1 MSDESANEMATRMGK
16 HSDIDQEVFTWVME
30 HKRKSKQPITP
41 NTIRQKA
48 YEVGQQCDP
57 NFKASIN
64 WYINW
69 KKRTGYQES
78 EEDEV
83 AKRRKRSYTAGF
95 KLEAVRRCQEL
106 ENASQAALELNVS
119 RRCLQRW
126 KEELDIISTV
136 ANESGS
142 AIFRRPGQGRKVS
155 NPQLDKALF
164 EWVKESWEQGI
175 TLNTNQIRE
184 KARELNGSPSFK
196 ASLGWF
202 VKWQKRYNINLRD
215 HTFDDPHE
223 KKELELKLKILPEG
237 EASSSGTFYSPTIFT
252 SPRRKPKKKKK
263 KVEEETELVGEN
275 DEDFD
280 QFLLEWLI
288 ERWQHD
294 EVISN
299 REVREKALEMST
311 NPDFRASK
319 SWLSHWKK
327 KHHISLQ
334 RRTYGEA
341 SGTNDGTEELDSDQE
356 EDMENGDNLLL
367 PSRNLVV
374 TTTTITAPLVSAQQT
389 STVSS
394 ALVSQAQQQLQM
406 VANTS
411 LSPITQEAAT
421 ALASLSAEDHEAGL
435 EIAQALQHLADAL
448 STDPSTSKETQ
459 LANLQQAMQIASLQQ
474 TLQLAAQQQ
483 QQVGSVQQAAQLAS
497 LGVTSAV
504 APQGSQLSY
513 SQPEVLLSSEQ
524 IALEEE
530 IVTDE
535 SMVVY
540 ETTTVSQED
549 IQTVDVTTDVLP
561 TTSGQQEVTVVQ
573 ESSLTSTAPTEQLT
587 IVPEQAVTEEIVS
600 TEVLEMEEVPIE
612 GTNMEVISTELL
624 VEPNEPITITN
635 DQTTTIV
642 TVTSS

>member
-1 MSDESANEMATRMGK
+1 MIIIRDVCFLCSASELGARMGK
-16 HSDIDQEVFTWVME
+16 HSDIDQEVFQWVME

-184 KARELNGSPSFK
+184 KARELNGSPNFK

-252 SPRRKPKKKKK
+252 SPRRKTKKKKK
-263 KVEEETELVGEN
+263 KIEEEEELLGED

-280 QFLLEWLI
+280 EFLLQWLI
-288 ERWQHD
+288 ERWNHE

-299 REVREKALEMST
+299 RQVREKALEMST

-319 SWLSHWKK
+319 AWLS
-327 KHHISLQ
+327 Q
-334 RRTYGEA
+334 
-341 SGTNDGTEELDSDQE
+341 
-356 EDMENGDNLLL
+356 
-367 PSRNLVV
+367 
-374 TTTTITAPLVSAQQT
+374 
-389 STVSS
+389 
-394 ALVSQAQQQLQM
+394 
-406 VANTS
+406 
-411 LSPITQEAAT
+411 
-421 ALASLSAEDHEAGL
+421 
-435 EIAQALQHLADAL
+435 
-448 STDPSTSKETQ
+448 
-459 LANLQQAMQIASLQQ
+459 
-474 TLQLAAQQQ
+474 
-483 QQVGSVQQAAQLAS
+483 
-497 LGVTSAV
+497 
-504 APQGSQLSY
+504 
-513 SQPEVLLSSEQ
+513 
-524 IALEEE
+524 
-530 IVTDE
+530 
-535 SMVVY
+535 
-540 ETTTVSQED
+540 
-549 IQTVDVTTDVLP
+549 
-561 TTSGQQEVTVVQ
+561 
-573 ESSLTSTAPTEQLT
+573 
-587 IVPEQAVTEEIVS
+587 
-600 TEVLEMEEVPIE
+600 
-612 GTNMEVISTELL
+612 
-624 VEPNEPITITN
+624 
-635 DQTTTIV
+635 
-642 TVTSS
+642 

>member
-1 MSDESANEMATRMGK
+1 MCS
-16 HSDIDQEVFTWVME
+16 
-30 HKRKSKQPITP
+30 
-41 NTIRQKA
+41 
-48 YEVGQQCDP
+48 
-57 NFKASIN
+57 
-64 WYINW
+64 
-69 KKRTGYQES
+69 
-78 EEDEV
+78 
-83 AKRRKRSYTAGF
+83 
-95 KLEAVRRCQEL
+95 
-106 ENASQAALELNVS
+106 
-119 RRCLQRW
+119 
-126 KEELDIISTV
+126 
-136 ANESGS
+136 
-142 AIFRRPGQGRKVS
+142 
-155 NPQLDKALF
+155 
-164 EWVKESWEQGI
+164 
-175 TLNTNQIRE
+175 
-184 KARELNGSPSFK
+184 
-196 ASLGWF
+196 
-202 VKWQKRYNINLRD
+202 
-215 HTFDDPHE
+215 
-223 KKELELKLKILPEG
+223 
-237 EASSSGTFYSPTIFT
+237 
-252 SPRRKPKKKKK
+252 
-263 KVEEETELVGEN
+263 
-275 DEDFD
+275 
-280 QFLLEWLI
+280 
-288 ERWQHD
+288 
-294 EVISN
+294 
-299 REVREKALEMST
+299 
-311 NPDFRASK
+311 
-319 SWLSHWKK
+319 WKK

-341 SGTNDGTEELDSDQE
+341 NGTNDGTEELDSDQE
-356 EDMENGDNLLL
+356 EDLENGDNLML
-367 PSRNLVV
+367 PSRSLVV
-374 TTTTITAPLVSAQQT
+374 TTTTITAPIVSTQQV
-389 STVSS
+389 STVSN

-448 STDPSTSKETQ
+448 STDPSSSKETQ

-483 QQVGSVQQAAQLAS
+483 QQQQQMSNVQQTAQLAN
-497 LGVTSAV
+497 LVATTPAV

-561 TTSGQQEVTVVQ
+561 AASSQQVVTVVQ
-573 ESSLTSTAPTEQLT
+573 ESALTSTAPTEQLS
-587 IVPEQAVTEEIVS
+587 IVPEQAGTEEIVS

-624 VEPNEPITITN
+624 VEPSEPITITN

>member
-1 MSDESANEMATRMGK
+1 M
-16 HSDIDQEVFTWVME
+16 
-30 HKRKSKQPITP
+30 
-41 NTIRQKA
+41 
-48 YEVGQQCDP
+48 
-57 NFKASIN
+57 
-64 WYINW
+64 
-69 KKRTGYQES
+69 
-78 EEDEV
+78 
-83 AKRRKRSYTAGF
+83 
-95 KLEAVRRCQEL
+95 
-106 ENASQAALELNVS
+106 
-119 RRCLQRW
+119 
-126 KEELDIISTV
+126 
-136 ANESGS
+136 
-142 AIFRRPGQGRKVS
+142 
-155 NPQLDKALF
+155 
-164 EWVKESWEQGI
+164 
-175 TLNTNQIRE
+175 
-184 KARELNGSPSFK
+184 
-196 ASLGWF
+196 
-202 VKWQKRYNINLRD
+202 
-215 HTFDDPHE
+215 
-223 KKELELKLKILPEG
+223 
-237 EASSSGTFYSPTIFT
+237 
-252 SPRRKPKKKKK
+252 
-263 KVEEETELVGEN
+263 
-275 DEDFD
+275 
-280 QFLLEWLI
+280 
-288 ERWQHD
+288 
-294 EVISN
+294 
-299 REVREKALEMST
+299 
-311 NPDFRASK
+311 
-319 SWLSHWKK
+319 
-327 KHHISLQ
+327 Q

-573 ESSLTSTAPTEQLT
+573 ESSLSSTAPTEQLT

>member
-1 MSDESANEMATRMGK
+1 M
-16 HSDIDQEVFTWVME
+16 
-30 HKRKSKQPITP
+30 
-41 NTIRQKA
+41 
-48 YEVGQQCDP
+48 
-57 NFKASIN
+57 
-64 WYINW
+64 YI
-69 KKRTGYQES
+69 Y
-78 EEDEV
+78 D
-83 AKRRKRSYTAGF
+83 
-95 KLEAVRRCQEL
+95 
-106 ENASQAALELNVS
+106 
-119 RRCLQRW
+119 
-126 KEELDIISTV
+126 
-136 ANESGS
+136 
-142 AIFRRPGQGRKVS
+142 
-155 NPQLDKALF
+155 
-164 EWVKESWEQGI
+164 
-175 TLNTNQIRE
+175 
-184 KARELNGSPSFK
+184 SF
-196 ASLGWF
+196 
-202 VKWQKRYNINLRD
+202 VIV
-215 HTFDDPHE
+215 
-223 KKELELKLKILPEG
+223 IL
-237 EASSSGTFYSPTIFT
+237 YS
-252 SPRRKPKKKKK
+252 
-263 KVEEETELVGEN
+263 
-275 DEDFD
+275 
-280 QFLLEWLI
+280 
-288 ERWQHD
+288 
-294 EVISN
+294 
-299 REVREKALEMST
+299 
-311 NPDFRASK
+311 
-319 SWLSHWKK
+319 WKK

-356 EDMENGDNLLL
+356 EDMENGDNLVL
-367 PSRNLVV
+367 PSRSLVV
-374 TTTTITAPLVSAQQT
+374 TTTTISAPIVSTLQT
-389 STVSS
+389 STASN

-448 STDPSTSKETQ
+448 STDPSASKEAQ

-483 QQVGSVQQAAQLAS
+483 QQQPPVGNAQQGIQLAS
-497 LGVTSAV
+497 LGATPAV

-540 ETTTVSQED
+540 ETTVSQED

-561 TTSGQQEVTVVQ
+561 ATSGQQEVTVVQ
-573 ESSLTSTAPTEQLT
+573 ESALTSTAPTEQLT
-587 IVPEQAVTEEIVS
+587 IVPEQAGTEEIVS

-624 VEPNEPITITN
+624 VEPSEPITITN

>member
-1 MSDESANEMATRMGK
+1 MLQNPGY
-16 HSDIDQEVFTWVME
+16 HSKLYI
-30 HKRKSKQPITP
+30 P
-41 NTIRQKA
+41 
-48 YEVGQQCDP
+48 Y
-57 NFKASIN
+57 SIFIMHHN
-64 WYINW
+64 NY
-69 KKRTGYQES
+69 
-78 EEDEV
+78 
-83 AKRRKRSYTAGF
+83 
-95 KLEAVRRCQEL
+95 
-106 ENASQAALELNVS
+106 
-119 RRCLQRW
+119 
-126 KEELDIISTV
+126 
-136 ANESGS
+136 
-142 AIFRRPGQGRKVS
+142 
-155 NPQLDKALF
+155 
-164 EWVKESWEQGI
+164 
-175 TLNTNQIRE
+175 
-184 KARELNGSPSFK
+184 
-196 ASLGWF
+196 
-202 VKWQKRYNINLRD
+202 
-215 HTFDDPHE
+215 
-223 KKELELKLKILPEG
+223 
-237 EASSSGTFYSPTIFT
+237 
-252 SPRRKPKKKKK
+252 
-263 KVEEETELVGEN
+263 
-275 DEDFD
+275 
-280 QFLLEWLI
+280 LLC
-288 ERWQHD
+288 
-294 EVISN
+294 S
-299 REVREKALEMST
+299 
-311 NPDFRASK
+311 
-319 SWLSHWKK
+319 WKK

-356 EDMENGDNLLL
+356 EDMENGDNLVL

-374 TTTTITAPLVSAQQT
+374 TTATITTPIVSTQQT
-389 STVSS
+389 STAGNV
-394 ALVSQAQQQLQM
+394 LVSQAQQQLQM
-406 VANTS
+406 VANAS

-448 STDPSTSKETQ
+448 STDPSTSKEAQ

-483 QQVGSVQQAAQLAS
+483 QQQVGNTQQGAQLAS
-497 LGVTSAV
+497 LGTT

-561 TTSGQQEVTVVQ
+561 VNSSQQEVTVVQ
-573 ESSLTSTAPTEQLT
+573 ESALTSTAPTEQLT
-587 IVPEQAVTEEIVS
+587 IVPEQAGTEEIVS

-624 VEPNEPITITN
+624 VEPSEPITITN

>member
-1 MSDESANEMATRMGK
+1 MKGTVWRLPPFCRVVIQYPLSNNNGVCIFCSASEMATRMGK

-184 KARELNGSPSFK
+184 KARELNGSPNFK

-252 SPRRKPKKKKK
+252 SPRRKTKKKKK
-263 KVEEETELVGEN
+263 KIEEEIELVGES

-280 QFLLEWLI
+280 QYLLEWLI

-319 SWLSHWKK
+319 SWLS
-327 KHHISLQ
+327 Q
-334 RRTYGEA
+334 
-341 SGTNDGTEELDSDQE
+341 
-356 EDMENGDNLLL
+356 
-367 PSRNLVV
+367 
-374 TTTTITAPLVSAQQT
+374 
-389 STVSS
+389 
-394 ALVSQAQQQLQM
+394 
-406 VANTS
+406 
-411 LSPITQEAAT
+411 
-421 ALASLSAEDHEAGL
+421 
-435 EIAQALQHLADAL
+435 
-448 STDPSTSKETQ
+448 
-459 LANLQQAMQIASLQQ
+459 
-474 TLQLAAQQQ
+474 
-483 QQVGSVQQAAQLAS
+483 
-497 LGVTSAV
+497 
-504 APQGSQLSY
+504 
-513 SQPEVLLSSEQ
+513 
-524 IALEEE
+524 
-530 IVTDE
+530 
-535 SMVVY
+535 
-540 ETTTVSQED
+540 
-549 IQTVDVTTDVLP
+549 
-561 TTSGQQEVTVVQ
+561 
-573 ESSLTSTAPTEQLT
+573 
-587 IVPEQAVTEEIVS
+587 
-600 TEVLEMEEVPIE
+600 
-612 GTNMEVISTELL
+612 
-624 VEPNEPITITN
+624 
-635 DQTTTIV
+635 
-642 TVTSS
+642 